1 MSSRK
6 EAVDI
11 VEYIDKA
18 LRMVDGL
25 EKIHLE
31 IFNNNTLSKGKKF
44 DLYQL
49 TTELRETLI
58 AIRVLTEKSCR
69 NNEA

>member
-1 MSSRK
+1 
-6 EAVDI
+6 VDI

-18 LRMVDGL
+18 LRIVDGL

-31 IFNNNTLSKGKKF
+31 IFNSNTLSKGKKF

-49 TTELRETLI
+49 AIELRETLL
-58 AIRVLTEKSCR
+58 AIRTLAEKSCR
-69 NNEA
+69 NDKA